1 MGYQLKQGDMEQVFD
16 RLTSGYD
23 IYGPVRMK
31 GEGMYS
37 DTDVVRYGRIHT
49 FEELEWEVKSHYSF
63 KEAVLP
69 ITQILFYFT
78 EHEMKEAEPER
89 QKPAIL
95 FMRSCDIHAIKR
107 LDQVYLNHGA
117 EDYYYRRLRERVRLV
132 LMGCA
137 HTCESGFCVSMG
149 TNQTRDYD
157 GAVNMVE
164 AGDIQAGDIQ
174 GGEGIR
180 WKLDSRWQALTEI
193 LESMKLPEQDV
204 QPDYVREN
212 QVKVRLPENC

>member
-117 EDYYYRRLRERVRLV
+117 EDY
-132 LMGCA
+132 
-137 HTCESGFCVSMG
+137 
-149 TNQTRDYD
+149 
-157 GAVNMVE
+157 
-164 AGDIQAGDIQ
+164 
-174 GGEGIR
+174 
-180 WKLDSRWQALTEI
+180 
-193 LESMKLPEQDV
+193 
-204 QPDYVREN
+204 
-212 QVKVRLPENC
+212 